1 MAPHN
6 KQEVIILGGV
16 CNFIPAKGK
25 DDLKPVLFVYE
36 TEFKRLQQ
44 PFIYPIN
51 YIFLVVRGEATLK
64 LLSHE
69 YPLSEGTLFFG
80 FPGVP
85 FEIEGSDNFTYTYIS
100 FMGLRGRE
108 ILKEL
113 GVDTLHPI
121 RQGFEGLIDFWKNAI
136 RRLDRRNAGILT
148 ESVLLYTLSYVK
160 NEEDCDADDKGDAF
174 IESLVSY
181 IDNNYTDHD
190 MSLKK
195 VADIFAY
202 TDKYLSHIF
211 KERMQMNFSVYLT
224 RLRLQKA
231 LELMRN
237 GRRDVSEIAL
247 ECGFSDASY
256 FSKVFKKSVGKTPHE
271 YITNRTF
278 NEGISPYRLP

>member
-1 MAPHN
+1 M
-6 KQEVIILGGV
+6 GGV

-25 DDLKPVLFVYE
+25 DDLRVIHFVYE
-36 TEFKRLQQ
+36 TEFKKLRQ
-44 PFIYPIN
+44 PFIYSV
-51 YIFLVVRGEATLK
+51 YYMFLVVRGEGKLK
-64 LLSHE
+64 LLGKE
-69 YPLSEGTLFFG
+69 YSLTEGTLFFG

-85 FEIEGSDNFTYTYIS
+85 FEIEGNDSLTYTYIS
-100 FMGLRGRE
+100 FMGLRAQE
-108 ILKEL
+108 LLKEL
-113 GVDTLHPI
+113 GIDTLHPS

-136 RRLDRRNAGILT
+136 RRIDRRNAAILS
-148 ESVLLYTLSYVK
+148 ESVLLYTLSFVK
-160 NEEDCDADDKGDAF
+160 GTEEDGDENEKNYGV
-174 IESLVSY
+174 IEGVISY
-181 IDNNYTDHD
+181 VDNNYTDPD